1 MKFVLLTQ
9 PQHKFSTVTSNYI
22 KTAQNHKLEK
32 LNEIIK
38 LNFFKLLDNEFPISE
53 FENWIYEQD
62 SLLEIELDKTVYFDL
77 ISFNYKHEKSLFQ
90 LKEKLKQTI
99 DTKEFVI
106 WKIRNL
112 LQNIIDE
119 KINLVI
125 ATRKLRDLYYET
137 DEKLIPITLGVGY
150 ESEFEDVPIPSEYYQ
165 WEIDSLSEKLK
176 KVDLYRN
183 SIIQESKELLIE
195 LNNKNNCW

>member
-1 MKFVLLTQ
+1 M
-9 PQHKFSTVTSNYI
+9 
-22 KTAQNHKLEK
+22 EK